1 MFYAVS
7 RLAIH
12 TDAQV
17 LHMGALLEF
26 RARLRKLVAAGE
38 HHEAALLWGSVLE
51 IQHYPPPPPGLIEGL
66 PPGVPA
72 VRTMPCSEVG
82 CQRCREG
89 LGGFRFPFVGTFS
102 RSSVVVAAGVS
113 PAQAWEDFHSHEVPR
128 LAAVDVLNLASGLWP
143 TDLLPDHI
151 NKLLRHVESQ
161 SHPGGAT
168 PAQLWVVWRHW
179 QQGRQMWREPA
190 YEAIPSWA
198 EGGLNERARAYRALW
213 LLVGALVSGMEVLP
227 APCLSCG
234 RPSVL
239 QCRRCA
245 SAVCRDCLAQ
255 CTRCS

>member
-1 MFYAVS
+1 MKRPFFRAQFWKS
-7 RLAIH
+7 NTTRRH
-12 TDAQV
+12 HQV
-17 LHMGALLEF
+17 LS
-26 RARLRKLVAAGE
+26 RAFAPECLQCAPCPARRWVASAVVKAAG
-38 HHEAALLWGSVLE
+38 A
-51 IQHYPPPPPGLIEGL
+51 
-66 PPGVPA
+66 
-72 VRTMPCSEVG
+72 
-82 CQRCREG
+82 
-89 LGGFRFPFVGTFS
+89 FRFPFVGTYA

-198 EGGLNERARAYRALW
+198 EGRLNESARAHRALW
-213 LLVGALVSGMEVLP
+213 LLLGALVSGMEVLP